1 MSPKTIATFILLA
14 LNSAF
19 TFQARSDE
27 IADFYKGRSITV
39 LIGGSAGASY
49 DTQGRL
55 IARYMQKYI
64 PASPNFI
71 VQNMTGAGGLKMMN
85 YLSGQAARDGTV
97 LAMVPNT
104 MPAMQAIGAQG
115 VGFDLGKVNWIGTIS
130 PVTVTMSALK
140 ESGIRSIEDV
150 RKKEYVVAASA
161 RGAIT
166 YTIPA
171 MMNALLGTKFK
182 IVTGYEG
189 LQDISLALERG
200 EADVVESSVTN
211 WKIMKPDWLRAGRII
226 MFVQTE
232 PRSSELPGVPTA
244 EELTA
249 TPADRKVIDIIVA
262 GSKLGF
268 PMAAAPGVPPE
279 RIEALRRAFMAAMM
293 DDGFVKEATAMNLD
307 INPVG
312 GEALAKTVA
321 EVLGASP
328 DIIERARPIISP

>member
-1 MSPKTIATFILLA
+1 MGSKNISILLTLA
-14 LNSAF
+14 LAGAPVCES
-19 TFQARSDE
+19 QADE
-27 IADFYKGRSITV
+27 IADFYKGRTITV
-39 LIGGSAGASY
+39 LIGGSVGASY

-55 IARYMQKYI
+55 IARHMAKYL
-64 PASPNFI
+64 PGAPNFI
-71 VQNMTGAGGLKMMN
+71 AQNMTGAGGLKMVN

-97 LAMVPNT
+97 LAMIPNT

-115 VGFDLGKVNWIGTIS
+115 VTFDLGKVNWIGTIS

-171 MMNALLGTKFK
+171 MMNALLGTRFK

-189 LQDISLALERG
+189 LQDIALALERG
-200 EADVVESSVTN
+200 EADAIESSVTN
-211 WKIMKPDWLRAGRII
+211 WKIMKPEWLKSGRIV

-232 PRSSELPGVPTA
+232 PRSLELPGVPTA
-244 EELTA
+244 EELAA
-249 TPADRKVIDIIVA
+249 TEADRKVIDIVVA

-268 PMAAAPGVPPE
+268 PMASAPSGSPE
-279 RIEALRRAFMAAMM
+279 RIEALRRAFMAAMQ
-293 DDGFVKEATAMNLD
+293 DDAFIREATAMNLE

-312 GEALAKTVA
+312 GDALTKIVA
-321 EVLGASP
+321 DVLGAP
-328 DIIERARPIISP
+328 PEVIDRARPIISP